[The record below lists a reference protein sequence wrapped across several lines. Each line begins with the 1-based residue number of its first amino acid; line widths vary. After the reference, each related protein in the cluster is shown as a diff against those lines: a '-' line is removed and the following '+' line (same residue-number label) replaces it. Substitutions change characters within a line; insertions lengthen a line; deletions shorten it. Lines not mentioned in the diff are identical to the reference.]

1 MNKQY
6 PPTNPNDKVKV
17 LRHEKINID
26 EVLDYRFM
34 METMILNLLSYED
47 TKDLIEQ
54 ENYKKIV
61 LGVNEREY
69 ILYHGFP
76 SDIPLAVLQ
85 TPENTFILFEDNF
98 EKTELTQENIMDI
111 KTIVRWYNYLTYHK
125 QEYNDDFWC

>member
-6 PPTNPNDKVKV
+6 PPTNPNDKVQV

-61 LGVNEREY
+61 LGVNGREY

-76 SDIPLAVLQ
+76 SDIPLSVLQ
-85 TPENTFILFEDNF
+85 TPENTFILFEENF
-98 EKTELTQENIMDI
+98 NKKELTQENIIDI
-111 KTIVRWYNYLTYHK
+111 KIIVKWYNYLTFNK